1 MDYKIILSKMEKVF
15 LNLGF
20 KPILINGIQFMRYQ
34 DYCCKITFLKDWSAF
49 VIESADTVQDA
60 EKGILE
66 DGDLYY
72 MDISENQLLS
82 QLESDLIRDYITV

>member
-1 MDYKIILSKMEKVF
+1 MDYKIILCKMEKVF

-20 KPILINGIQFMRYQ
+20 KPVLVNGIRFMRYQ
-34 DYCCKITFLKDWSAF
+34 DYFCKITFLKDWSAF
-49 VIESADTVQDA
+49 VIESADTVWEA

-72 MDISENQLLS
+72 MDIPVNQLLS
-82 QLESDLIRDYITV
+82 QLESDLTRDYFTV

>member
-20 KPILINGIQFMRYQ
+20 KSFLVNGIKFMRYQ
-34 DYCCKITFLKDWSAF
+34 DYFCKITFLKDWSAF
-49 VIESADTVQDA
+49 VIESADTVRDA

-72 MDISENQLLS
+72 MDIPENQLLS
-82 QLESDLIRDYITV
+82 QLESDLIRDYFTD